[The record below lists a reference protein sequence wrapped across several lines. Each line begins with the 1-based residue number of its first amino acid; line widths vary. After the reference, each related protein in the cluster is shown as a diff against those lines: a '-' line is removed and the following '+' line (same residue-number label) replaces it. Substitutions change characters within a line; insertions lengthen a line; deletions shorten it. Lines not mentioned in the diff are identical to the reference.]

1 MAELTISADDIQGAI
16 EEYVSSFSSDTAREE
31 VGTVVDTGDG
41 IAHVEG
47 LPSVMTQELVE
58 FPGGVLGV
66 ALNLDE
72 HSIGVVILGDYETIQ
87 EGQQVKRTG
96 EVLSVPVGDNFLG
109 RVVDPLGHP
118 IDGQGDI
125 EPETHRAL
133 EIQAPS
139 VINRQ
144 SVKEPLQTGIKAIDA
159 MTPIGRGQRQLI
171 IGDRKTGKT
180 AVCVDTI
187 LNQRQN
193 WETDDPDK
201 QVRCVYVAIGQ
212 KGTTIASVRRALDE
226 GGAMDYTT
234 IVAAPA
240 SDSAGFKWLAPY
252 TGSAIAQHW
261 MYDGKH
267 VLIVFDDLSKQAEA
281 YRAISLLLRRPPGR
295 EAYPGD
301 VFYLHSRLLERCAK
315 LSDELG
321 GGSLT
326 GLPVIETKAGDI
338 SAYIPTNVISIT
350 DGQCF
355 LESDLFNQGV
365 RPAINVG
372 VSVSRVGG
380 AAQIKAMK
388 EVAGSLRLDL
398 SQFRELESFAA
409 FASDLDAT
417 SKAQLERGERLVELL
432 KQPQY
437 RPSPV
442 EEQVVSIFLGTGG
455 HLDSVPVEDVSRF
468 ESELLDHLRGADNGI
483 LSDIRESQKL
493 SEETEKKLTDA
504 IKDFKK
510 GFAATGGGSVVPDE
524 HAEALD
530 EDEVAKESVQVHKPA
545 PPEQDKRR
553 RRSNRRW
560 LPHFASCGAGSAL
573 PGRSKRSPRHRR

>member
-1 MAELTISADDIQGAI
+1 MAELTISAADIQGAI
-16 EEYVSSFSSDTAREE
+16 EDYVANFATDTDREE
-31 VGTVVDTGDG
+31 IGTVIDAGDG

-47 LPSVMTQELVE
+47 LPSVMTQELLE

-72 HSIGVVILGDYETIQ
+72 HSIGAVILGDFDKIE

-96 EVLSVPVGDNFLG
+96 EVLSVPVGDGFLG
-109 RVVDPLGHP
+109 RVVNPLGQP
-118 IDGQGDI
+118 IDGRGEI
-125 EPETHRAL
+125 ETSERRAL
-133 EIQAPS
+133 ELQAPS
-139 VINRQ
+139 VVQRQ
-144 SVKEPLQTGIKAIDA
+144 GVGEPLQTGIKAIDSQ
-159 MTPIGRGQRQLI
+159 TPIGRGQRQLI

-193 WETDDPDK
+193 WETGDPDQ
-201 QVRCVYVAIGQ
+201 QVRCVYVAVGQ
-212 KGTTIASVRRALDE
+212 KGTTIASVRQTLED

-252 TGSAIAQHW
+252 AGSAIAQHW

-267 VLIVFDDLSKQAEA
+267 VLIVFDDLTKHAEA

-295 EAYPGD
+295 EAFPGD

-321 GGSLT
+321 GGSMT
-326 GLPVIETKAGDI
+326 GLPLIETKANDI

-355 LESDLFNQGV
+355 LETDLFNQGV

-398 SQFRELESFAA
+398 SQYRELESFAA

-417 SKAQLERGERLVELL
+417 SKAQLDRGARLVELL
-432 KQPQY
+432 KQPQNS
-437 RPSPV
+437 PMPV
-442 EEQVVSIFLGTGG
+442 EEQVVAIFLGTRG
-455 HLDSVPVEDVSRF
+455 HLDSVPIEDVMRF
-468 ESELLDHLRGADNGI
+468 EQEFLEHLKSSKQEIFDEIRDSKK
-483 LSDIRESQKL
+483 LSDEL
-493 SEETEKKLTDA
+493 EKKLVDA
-504 IKDFKK
+504 VNDFKK
-510 GFAATGGGSVVPDE
+510 GFESSTGESVVADE
-524 HAEALD
+524 NVDALSD
-530 EDEVAKESVQVHKPA
+530 EDLEKESVKVRKPA
-545 PPEQDKRR
+545 PK
-553 RRSNRRW
+553 
-560 LPHFASCGAGSAL
+560 
-573 PGRSKRSPRHRR
+573 KK

>member
-1 MAELTISADDIQGAI
+1 LTISAADIEGAI
-16 EEYVSSFSSDTAREE
+16 EDYVSSFAADSEREE
-31 VGTVVDTGDG
+31 IGTVIDAGDG

-47 LPSVMTQELVE
+47 LPSVMTQELLE
-58 FPGGVLGV
+58 FEGGVLGV

-72 HSIGVVILGDYETIQ
+72 HSVGAVVLGDFEKIE

-96 EVLSVPVGDNFLG
+96 EVLSVPVGDAFLG
-109 RVVDPLGHP
+109 RVVNPLGQP
-118 IDGQGDI
+118 IDGGGDI
-125 EPETHRAL
+125 EAETRRAL
-133 EIQAPS
+133 ELQAPS
-139 VINRQ
+139 VVQRQ
-144 SVKEPLQTGIKAIDA
+144 SVSEPLQTGIKAIDA

-180 AVCVDTI
+180 TVCVDTI

-193 WETDDPDK
+193 WETGDEKK

-212 KGTTIASVRRALDE
+212 KGTTIASVRRTLEE

-240 SDSAGFKWLAPY
+240 SDAAGFKWLAPY
-252 TGSAIAQHW
+252 AGSAIAQHW
-261 MYDGKH
+261 MYQGKH
-267 VLIVFDDLSKQAEA
+267 VLIVFDDLTKQAEA

-301 VFYLHSRLLERCAK
+301 VFYLHSRLLERCGK

-321 GGSLT
+321 AGSLT
-326 GLPVIETKAGDI
+326 GLPIIETKANDI

-388 EVAGSLRLDL
+388 DVAGSLRLDL
-398 SQFRELESFAA
+398 SQYRELEAFAA

-417 SKAQLERGERLVELL
+417 SKAQLERGARLVELL

-437 RPSPV
+437 QPLAV
-442 EEQVVSIFLGTGG
+442 EEQVVSIFLGTEG
-455 HLDSVPVEDVSRF
+455 HLDSVPVEDVGRF
-468 ESELLDHLRGADNGI
+468 ETEFLDHVRASEGDI
-483 LSDIRESQKL
+483 LKQIRESGKLGDEL
-493 SEETEKKLTDA
+493 SEKLVGV
-504 IKDFKK
+504 INQFKK
-510 GFAATGGGSVVPDE
+510 GFAASDGSSVVPDE
-524 HAEALD
+524 HVEALD
-530 EDEVAKESVQVHKPA
+530 EADLEKESVKVRKPA
-545 PPEQDKRR
+545 PK
-553 RRSNRRW
+553 
-560 LPHFASCGAGSAL
+560 
-573 PGRSKRSPRHRR
+573 KK

>member
-1 MAELTISADDIQGAI
+1 MAELTISASDIEGAI
-16 EEYVSSFSSDTAREE
+16 EDYVSSFAADSDREE
-31 VGTVVDTGDG
+31 IGTVVDAGDG

-47 LPSVMTQELVE
+47 LPSVMTQELLE

-72 HSIGVVILGDYETIQ
+72 HTVGAVILGEFEKIE

-96 EVLSVPVGDNFLG
+96 EVLSVPVGDKFLG
-109 RVVDPLGHP
+109 RVINPLGQP

-125 EPETHRAL
+125 EADARRAL
-133 EIQAPS
+133 ELQAPS
-139 VINRQ
+139 VVQRQ
-144 SVKEPLQTGIKAIDA
+144 GVSEPLQTGIKAIDSQ
-159 MTPIGRGQRQLI
+159 TPIGRGQRQLI

-180 AVCVDTI
+180 AVAVDTI
-187 LNQRQN
+187 LNQREA
-193 WETDDPDK
+193 WETGDPSK

-212 KGTTIASVRRALDE
+212 KGTTIASVKRALEE
-226 GGAMDYTT
+226 GGAMEYTT

-240 SDSAGFKWLAPY
+240 SDAAGFKWLAPY
-252 TGSAIAQHW
+252 TGSAIGQHW

-267 VLIVFDDLSKQAEA
+267 VLIVFDDLSKQADA

-295 EAYPGD
+295 EAFPGD

-321 GGSLT
+321 GGSMT
-326 GLPVIETKAGDI
+326 GLPIIETKANDI
-338 SAYIPTNVISIT
+338 SAFIPTNVISIT

-388 EVAGSLRLDL
+388 EVAGSLRLEL
-398 SQFRELESFAA
+398 SQYRELESFAA
-409 FASDLDAT
+409 FASDLDAA
-417 SKAQLERGERLVELL
+417 SKAQLDRGARLVELL

-437 RPSPV
+437 TPYPV
-442 EEQVVSIFLGTGG
+442 EDQVIAIFLGTGG
-455 HLDSVPVEDVSRF
+455 HLDSVPVEDVARF
-468 ESELLDHLRGADNGI
+468 ESELLEHIKGSHSEI
-483 LSDIRESQKL
+483 LDDIRESKKFP
-493 SEETEKKLTDA
+493 EEAQDKVSDLINE
-504 IKDFKK
+504 FKK
-510 GFAATGGGSVVPDE
+510 GFSTTDGSSVAVDDKTEAMDE
-524 HAEALD
+524 
-530 EDEVAKESVQVHKPA
+530 EDVEKESVKVRKPA
-545 PPEQDKRR
+545 K
-553 RRSNRRW
+553 
-560 LPHFASCGAGSAL
+560 
-573 PGRSKRSPRHRR
+573 K

>member
-1 MAELTISADDIQGAI
+1 MAELTISADDIQSAV
-16 EEYVSSFSSDTAREE
+16 EEYVSSFTADTAREE
-31 VGTVVDTGDG
+31 IGTVIDCGDG

-47 LPSVMTQELVE
+47 LPSVMTQELLE
-58 FPGGVLGV
+58 FPSGVLGV

-72 HSIGVVILGDYETIQ
+72 HNVGTVILGDFEKIE

-96 EVLSVPVGDNFLG
+96 EVLSVPVGDAFLG
-109 RVVDPLGHP
+109 RVVNPLGQP
-118 IDGQGDI
+118 IDGRGDI
-125 EPETHRAL
+125 EPETRRAL

-139 VINRQ
+139 VVQRQ
-144 SVKEPLQTGIKAIDA
+144 GVKEPLQTGIKAIDA

-193 WETDDPDK
+193 WETGDPDK

-212 KGTTIASVRRALDE
+212 KGTTIAAVNRTLEE
-226 GGAMDYTT
+226 GGAMEYTT
-234 IVAAPA
+234 IVASPA
-240 SDSAGFKWLAPY
+240 SDAAGFKWLAPY

-326 GLPVIETKAGDI
+326 GLPIIETKANDI

-398 SQFRELESFAA
+398 SQYRELESFAA

-417 SKAQLERGERLVELL
+417 SKAQLERGARLVELL

-437 RPSPV
+437 RPLPV
-442 EEQVVSIFLGTGG
+442 EEQVISIFLGTGG
-455 HLDSVPVEDVSRF
+455 HLDSVPVEDVGRF
-468 ESELLDHLRGADNGI
+468 EAELLDHVRASEGDI
-483 LSDIRESQKL
+483 LKQIRESGKLGEEL
-493 SEETEKKLTDA
+493 SEKLVEV
-504 IKDFKK
+504 INQFKK
-510 GFAATGGGSVVPDE
+510 GFAASDGSSVVPDE
-524 HAEALD
+524 HVAALNE
-530 EDEVAKESVQVHKPA
+530 EDLEKESVKVRKPV
-545 PPEQDKRR
+545 PKEK
-553 RRSNRRW
+553 
-560 LPHFASCGAGSAL
+560 
-573 PGRSKRSPRHRR
+573 

>member
-1 MAELTISADDIQGAI
+1 MAELTISADDIQSAI
-16 EEYVSSFSSDTAREE
+16 EEYVESFTSDTTREE
-31 VGTVVDTGDG
+31 VGTVVDAGDG

-47 LPSVMTQELVE
+47 LPSVMMQELLE
-58 FPGGVLGV
+58 FTGGVLGV

-72 HSIGVVILGDYETIQ
+72 HNIGAVVLGDFEKIE

-96 EVLSVPVGDNFLG
+96 EVLSVPVGDGYLG
-109 RVVDPLGHP
+109 RVVNPLGHP
-118 IDGQGDI
+118 IDGGGDI
-125 EPETHRAL
+125 ETDARRVL
-133 EIQAPS
+133 ELQAPS
-139 VINRQ
+139 VIDRQ
-144 SVKEPLQTGIKAIDA
+144 GVKEPLQTGIKAIDA

-193 WETDDPDK
+193 WETDDEAK

-212 KGTTIASVRRALDE
+212 KGTTIAAVRQALEE

-261 MYDGKH
+261 MYAGKH
-267 VLIVFDDLSKQAEA
+267 VLIVFDDLTKHADA

-295 EAYPGD
+295 EAFPGD

-315 LSDELG
+315 LSEDLG

-326 GLPVIETKAGDI
+326 GLPVIETKANDI

-372 VSVSRVGG
+372 ASVSRVGG

-398 SQFRELESFAA
+398 SQYRELESFAA
-409 FASDLDAT
+409 FASDLDDT
-417 SKAQLERGERLVELL
+417 SKKQLARGERLVELL

-437 RPSPV
+437 RPMAV

-455 HLDSVPVEDVSRF
+455 HLDSVPVEDVKRF
-468 ESELLDHLRGADNGI
+468 EAELLDHMKASEEGFLEN
-483 LSDIRESQKL
+483 IRKSQKL
-493 SEETEKKLTDA
+493 GEEDEEKLVD
-504 IKDFKK
+504 IIDHFKK
-510 GFAATGGGSVVPDE
+510 GFSASGGGSVVPDE
-524 HAEALD
+524 HVEALD
-530 EDEVAKESVQVHKPA
+530 EDEVGKESVQVKKEKPK
-545 PPEQDKRR
+545 DKDSKDSKKDSGESTKASGDSKKE
-553 RRSNRRW
+553 SND
-560 LPHFASCGAGSAL
+560 
-573 PGRSKRSPRHRR
+573 SKKDKK

>member
-1 MAELTISADDIQGAI
+1 MAELTISANDIQGAI
-16 EEYVSSFSSDTAREE
+16 EDYVSTFTADTVREE
-31 VGTVVDTGDG
+31 IGTVIDAGDG

-47 LPSVMTQELVE
+47 LPSVMTQELLD

-72 HSIGVVILGDYETIQ
+72 HSIGAVILGDFEKIE

-109 RVVDPLGHP
+109 RVVNPLGQP
-118 IDGQGDI
+118 IDAKGDI
-125 EPETHRAL
+125 EPEARRAL

-139 VINRQ
+139 VVQRQ
-144 SVKEPLQTGIKAIDA
+144 GVSEPLQTGIKAIDA

-187 LNQRQN
+187 LNQREN
-193 WETDDPDK
+193 WESGDVKK

-212 KGTTIASVRRALDE
+212 KGTTIAAVARALEE

-261 MYDGKH
+261 MYSGKH

-326 GLPVIETKAGDI
+326 GLPIIETKANDI

-398 SQFRELESFAA
+398 SQYRELEAFAA

-417 SKAQLERGERLVELL
+417 SKAQLERGARLVELL

-437 RPSPV
+437 RPLSV
-442 EEQVVSIFLGTGG
+442 EEQVVSIFLGTQG
-455 HLDSVPVEDVSRF
+455 HLDSVPVEDVGRF
-468 ESELLDHLRGADNGI
+468 EAEFLDHLRASDDGI
-483 LSDIRESQKL
+483 LKEIRESQKL
-493 SEETEKKLTDA
+493 GEELDAKLTDA
-504 IKDFKK
+504 INQFKK
-510 GFAATGGGSVVPDE
+510 GFAASDGSSVVPDE
-524 HAEALD
+524 HVDALAD
-530 EDEVAKESVQVHKPA
+530 EDLEKESVKVRKPA
-545 PPEQDKRR
+545 PK
-553 RRSNRRW
+553 
-560 LPHFASCGAGSAL
+560 
-573 PGRSKRSPRHRR
+573 KK

>member
-1 MAELTISADDIQGAI
+1 MAELTISPEEIQGAV
-16 EEYVSSFSSDTAREE
+16 EKYVATFSSDTSREE
-31 VGTVVDTGDG
+31 IGVVTDTGDG

-47 LPSVMTQELVE
+47 LPSAMTQELLE

-72 HSIGVVILGDYETIQ
+72 GSIGAVILGDYQHIQ

-96 EVLSVPVGDNFLG
+96 TVLSVPVGDNFLG
-109 RVVDPLGHP
+109 RVIDPLGHP
-118 IDGQGDI
+118 IDGLGDI
-125 EPETHRAL
+125 EPETRRAL
-133 EIQAPS
+133 ELQAPS
-139 VINRQ
+139 VVDRQ
-144 SVKEPLQTGIKAIDA
+144 GVSEPLQTGIKAIDSQ
-159 MTPIGRGQRQLI
+159 TPIGRGQRQLI

-187 LNQRQN
+187 INQKQA
-193 WETDDPDK
+193 WATGDPNQ

-212 KGTTIASVRRALDE
+212 KGSTIAAVRQGLEDAGALE
-226 GGAMDYTT
+226 YTT

-252 TGSAIAQHW
+252 TGSAIGQHW
-261 MYDGKH
+261 MYAGKH
-267 VLIVFDDLSKQAEA
+267 VLIIFDDLSKQAEA

-321 GGSLT
+321 GGSMT
-326 GLPVIETKAGDI
+326 GLPIIETKANDI
-338 SAYIPTNVISIT
+338 SAFIPTNVISIT

-355 LESDLFNQGV
+355 LETDLFNQGV

-388 EVAGSLRLDL
+388 EVAGSLRLEL
-398 SQFRELESFAA
+398 SQYRELEAFAA
-409 FASDLDAT
+409 FASDLDST
-417 SKAQLERGERLVELL
+417 SKAQLARGARLVELL

-437 RPSPV
+437 TPYPV
-442 EEQVVSIFLGTGG
+442 EDQVVAIFLGTKG
-455 HLDSVPVEDVSRF
+455 HLDSVPVGDVIRF
-468 ESELLDHLRGADNGI
+468 EKEVLEHVRSRHENI
-483 LSDIRESQKL
+483 LTEIRESKKL
-493 SEETEKKLTDA
+493 SDDAAEALADAINEFKKSFSASDGSSVVVQIEDKDEQADEAPEAEETEKVT
-504 IKDFKK
+504 
-510 GFAATGGGSVVPDE
+510 
-524 HAEALD
+524 
-530 EDEVAKESVQVHKPA
+530 VHKPA
-545 PPEQDKRR
+545 PDQK
-553 RRSNRRW
+553 
-560 LPHFASCGAGSAL
+560 
-573 PGRSKRSPRHRR
+573 

>member
-16 EEYVSSFSSDTAREE
+16 EEYVSSFHSDTSREE
-31 VGTVVDTGDG
+31 VGLVVDAGDG
-41 IAHVEG
+41 IAHVQG
-47 LPSVMTQELVE
+47 LPSVMTQELLE
-58 FPGGVLGV
+58 FHGGVLGV

-72 HSIGVVILGDYETIQ
+72 HTVGAVILGDYEKLE

-96 EVLSVPVGDNFLG
+96 EVLSVPVGDEFLG
-109 RVVDPLGHP
+109 RVVNPLGEP

-125 EPETHRAL
+125 KSETRRAL

-139 VINRQ
+139 VVERQ
-144 SVKEPLQTGIKAIDA
+144 SVSEPLQTGIKAIDA

-193 WETDDPDK
+193 WETGDEKK

-261 MYDGKH
+261 MYSGKH
-267 VLIVFDDLSKQAEA
+267 VLIIFDDLSKQAEA

-321 GGSLT
+321 GGSMT
-326 GLPVIETKAGDI
+326 GLPVIETKANDI

-388 EVAGSLRLDL
+388 TVAGSLRLDL

-437 RPSPV
+437 QPAPV

-455 HLDSVPVEDVSRF
+455 HLDSVPTEDVHRF
-468 ESELLDHLRGADNGI
+468 ETEFLDHLRGGKDGI
-483 LSDIRESQKL
+483 LSDIKDSQKL
-493 SEETEKKLTDA
+493 SEENEKKLEDA

-524 HAEALD
+524 HVEALD
-530 EDEVAKESVQVHKPA
+530 EDEVEKESVQVHKPA
-545 PPEQDKRR
+545 PPEQK
-553 RRSNRRW
+553 
-560 LPHFASCGAGSAL
+560 
-573 PGRSKRSPRHRR
+573 K

>member
-1 MAELTISADDIQGAI
+1 MAELTISAADIEGAI
-16 EEYVSSFSSDTAREE
+16 ENYVTTFSASTDREE
-31 VGTVVDTGDG
+31 IGTVVDAGDG

-47 LPSVMTQELVE
+47 LPSVMTQELLE

-72 HSIGVVILGDYETIQ
+72 HSVGAVILGDFAKIE

-96 EVLSVPVGDNFLG
+96 EVLSVPVGDEFLG
-109 RVVDPLGHP
+109 RVINPLGEP
-118 IDGQGDI
+118 IDGQGEI
-125 EPETHRAL
+125 KAETRRAL
-133 EIQAPS
+133 ELQAPS
-139 VINRQ
+139 VVQRQ
-144 SVKEPLQTGIKAIDA
+144 SVSEPLQTGIKAIDA

-187 LNQRQN
+187 LNQREA
-193 WETDDPDK
+193 WETGDPK
-201 QVRCVYVAIGQ
+201 QQVRCVYVAIGQ
-212 KGTTIASVRRALDE
+212 KGTTIASVKRALEE
-226 GGAMDYTT
+226 GGAMEYTT

-240 SDSAGFKWLAPY
+240 SDPAGFKWLAPY
-252 TGSAIAQHW
+252 TGSAIGQHW
-261 MYDGKH
+261 MYNGKH
-267 VLIVFDDLSKQAEA
+267 VLIVFDDLSKQADA

-295 EAYPGD
+295 EAFPGD

-321 GGSLT
+321 GGSMT
-326 GLPVIETKAGDI
+326 GLPVIETKANDI
-338 SAYIPTNVISIT
+338 SAFIPTNVISIT

-365 RPAINVG
+365 RPAVNVG

-398 SQFRELESFAA
+398 SQYRELEAFAQ
-409 FASDLDAT
+409 FASDLDAA
-417 SKAQLERGERLVELL
+417 SKAQLDRGVRLVELL

-437 RPSPV
+437 SPLAV
-442 EEQVVSIFLGTGG
+442 EDQVIEIFLGTQG

-468 ESELLDHLRGADNGI
+468 SAELLEHVKASHADILDGI
-483 LSDIRESQKL
+483 KSTKKL
-493 SEETEKKLTDA
+493 SEENEEKLVSV
-504 IKDFKK
+504 INEFKK
-510 GFAATGGGSVVPDE
+510 GFAATDGSSVVVKE
-524 HAEALD
+524 AAAEALD
-530 EDEVAKESVQVHKPA
+530 PADLGQESVKVHKPA
-545 PPEQDKRR
+545 PKK
-553 RRSNRRW
+553 
-560 LPHFASCGAGSAL
+560 A
-573 PGRSKRSPRHRR
+573 

>member
-1 MAELTISADDIQGAI
+1 
-16 EEYVSSFSSDTAREE
+16 
-31 VGTVVDTGDG
+31 
-41 IAHVEG
+41 
-47 LPSVMTQELVE
+47 
-58 FPGGVLGV
+58 
-66 ALNLDE
+66 
-72 HSIGVVILGDYETIQ
+72 
-87 EGQQVKRTG
+87 
-96 EVLSVPVGDNFLG
+96 VPVGDEFLG
-109 RVVDPLGHP
+109 RVINPLGEP
-118 IDGQGDI
+118 IDGRGDI
-125 EPETHRAL
+125 TATARRAL
-133 EIQAPS
+133 ELQAPS
-139 VINRQ
+139 VVQRQ
-144 SVKEPLQTGIKAIDA
+144 SVREPLQTGIKAIDA

-193 WETDDPDK
+193 WETGDPSQ

-212 KGTTIASVRRALDE
+212 KGTTIAGVRRVLEE
-226 GGAMDYTT
+226 GGAMEYTT

-240 SDSAGFKWLAPY
+240 SDSPGFKWLAPY

-267 VLIVFDDLSKQAEA
+267 VLIVFDDLTKQAEA

-321 GGSLT
+321 GGSMT
-326 GLPVIETKAGDI
+326 GLPIIETKANDI

-355 LESDLFNQGV
+355 LETDLFNQGV

-398 SQFRELESFAA
+398 SQYRELESFAA
-409 FASDLDAT
+409 FASDLDEA
-417 SKAQLERGERLVELL
+417 SKAQLERGARLVELL

-437 RPSPV
+437 SPLSV
-442 EEQVVSIFLGTGG
+442 EDQVVAIFLGTRG
-455 HLDSVPVEDVSRF
+455 HLDSVPVADVSRF
-468 ESELLDHLRGADNGI
+468 ESELLEHLRGANSGI
-483 LSDIRESQKL
+483 LTDIRTSQKL
-493 SEETEKKLTDA
+493 SEETETALNNA
-504 IKDFKK
+504 VADFKR
-510 GFAATGGGSVVPDE
+510 GFATTDGSSVIPEENVTP
-524 HAEALD
+524 LD
-530 EDEVAKESVQVHKPA
+530 ESDLERETVQVRKPA
-545 PPEQDKRR
+545 PK
-553 RRSNRRW
+553 
-560 LPHFASCGAGSAL
+560 
-573 PGRSKRSPRHRR
+573 KK